1 MLQVASWQLISTQAA
16 GSEAR
21 RAGRAVHLTRARA
34 AAPEWHRWPSRKR
47 GSPACSPGSSPTPCY
62 LQLCLSPWIH
72 AVHPRFSESKSRFG
86 REEGLPGVAQPH
98 CQSGGGGQGKSCPE
112 SEGP

>member
-1 MLQVASWQLISTQAA
+1 MAPLAFQEKGKSGLI
-16 GSEAR
+16 
-21 RAGRAVHLTRARA
+21 TRLL
-34 AAPEWHRWPSRKR
+34 PNPH
-47 GSPACSPGSSPTPCY
+47 Y

-98 CQSGGGGQGKSCPE
+98 CQSGGGGHGKSCPE